1 MSMDSDW
8 DNLENASG
16 LMTALEL
23 TDTLDEMKERWDS
36 DWFQRVL
43 ADVKKSDFA
52 GYNRV
57 LKKKEVLKEKL
68 L

>member
-1 MSMDSDW
+1 MDSDW